1 MLKKPLT
8 DEDLLERAS
17 IDGRVAF
24 ALAAFAL
31 GAGLVALLD
40 RLGVPENLVA
50 ILGPVAAVT
59 GLATV
64 GLLVRSMRI
73 SRFYAAG
80 RVVPAT
86 YAGLALASLST
97 GLFAPFVPPV
107 PGGTSL
113 GGLLTGFGVGIAL
126 AALAVGPFLRKTGAF
141 SIPDL
146 IAGRFP
152 NLAVRLGVVAVVAAV
167 GMLVGLAGFETAV
180 EALLRTSGVD
190 RFSASL
196 LIGLVLALVVIPGG
210 VTGVVWTSTGAAGIL
225 LAGLAL
231 PLIVLMSRGVPMP
244 FPTMGDKSLWDQAL
258 ARMAEWHAL
267 SGDSSQ
273 TMGYVLIVAIAI
285 GVAVLA
291 PLLSPA
297 IACRDG
303 ATARA
308 AGLAALAW
316 SAAIA
321 ALMAVTMSLT
331 TIAFDTRLTGQRP
344 ERLPAFAYSAS
355 AKGLVEICG
364 RSVSTPAEAAET
376 CRQRSGF
383 KDVLRAEDVSAS
395 GSWLTIGLP
404 ASRGLS
410 VAFSG
415 LIGAA
420 LVAIAMM
427 IAASGFQALGTAIGH
442 DAFYRVRDSS
452 ALTSRRLAVTRFV
465 IMLGIAL
472 ACGAINF
479 LVVDARALIGLA
491 IAFSTA
497 TIAPLLALSLWP
509 RAGGADATIA
519 LLVGLATAEVVIV
532 AGGSSPSLERL
543 ATGAVIACV
552 VALISGLCTSL
563 FREGGPESQGGPFLH
578 GVLHGEQD
586 VLNPDKGA

>member
-1 MLKKPLT
+1 MKKPLT

-40 RLGVPENLVA
+40 RLGVPENFVA

-80 RVVPAT
+80 RAVPAA
-86 YAGLALASLST
+86 YAGLALASLAM
-97 GLFAPFVPPV
+97 GLFLPFAPPV

-113 GGLLTGFGVGIAL
+113 AGLLTGFGIGLAL

-146 IAGRFP
+146 IAARFP
-152 NLAVRLGVVAVVAAV
+152 NLALRLGVVAVVAAV
-167 GMLVGLAGFETAV
+167 GFLIGLAGLETAV
-180 EALLRTSGVD
+180 RSLLQTSGAD
-190 RFSASL
+190 RLSATL
-196 LIGLVLALVVIPGG
+196 LIGFVLALVAVPGG

-231 PLIVLMSRGVPMP
+231 PLIVLMTRGVPLA
-244 FPTMGDKSLWDQAL
+244 FPVWGDSALWTQSL
-258 ARMAEWHAL
+258 ARMAEWHAID
-267 SGDSSQ
+267 GEANQ
-273 TMGYVLIVAIAI
+273 TMGYVLIAAIAI

-291 PLLSPA
+291 PLLAPA

-303 ATARA
+303 SNAGRA
-308 AGLAALAW
+308 GFAALAW
-316 SAAIA
+316 TGGFA
-321 ALMAVTMSLT
+321 ALVGVTMAMT
-331 TIAFDTRLTGQRP
+331 TMAFDQRLTGQRP
-344 ERLPAFAYSAS
+344 DRLPAFAYAAS
-355 AKGLVEICG
+355 GKGLVAICG
-364 RSVSTPAEAAET
+364 HAIATPAEALES
-376 CRQRSGF
+376 CRRAPGF
-383 KDVLRAEDVSAS
+383 KDVLRAEDISAS
-395 GSWLTIGLP
+395 GAWLTIGLP

-415 LIGAA
+415 LVGAA

-427 IAASGFQALGTAIGH
+427 LAAAGFQSLGTAVGH
-442 DAFYRVRDSS
+442 DAFYRVRDAT
-452 ALTSRRLAVTRFV
+452 ALTSRRLAVTRLV
-465 IMLGIAL
+465 MLVGVAA
-472 ACGAINF
+472 ACAIVQTRV
-479 LVVDARALIGLA
+479 LDPRALIGLA
-491 IAFSTA
+491 LAFSTA
-497 TIAPLLALSLWP
+497 TLAPLLALSLWP
-509 RAGGADATIA
+509 RAGGADATVS
-519 LLVGLATAEVVIV
+519 LLVGLATAETVIV
-532 AGGSSPSLERL
+532 FGGASPSLERL
-543 ATGAVIACV
+543 AAGAVIACG
-552 VALISGLCTSL
+552 AAFAAGLATSL